1 MFTEYKLQP
10 TELNHKSNDELIQ
23 IISKDAIEVYEELRE
38 IIEENVSLEGLFSS
52 ERSVI
57 LSTFDKN

>member
-10 TELNHKSNDELIQ
+10 EELNHKSNDELIQ
-23 IISKDAIEVYEELRE
+23 IISKDATEVYEELRE
-38 IIEENVSLEGLFSS
+38 IIEENIGLEGLLSS
-52 ERSVI
+52 ERSII